1 MELLPFQ
8 AEASAQIAERS
19 RDYMQDPLAFRPTQL
34 VPFYQ
39 NLAAITGAGKTL
51 ILADAVEQIRSLVP
65 VEPVVL
71 WLSKGRVVVWQT
83 YANLSAGKYAN
94 LIGGF
99 DVKPLLD
106 CGPEDVSNSRR
117 GLLLVATVGKFNQR
131 DKEEGDRK
139 IFRVQLDVAD
149 RSLWDQLKA
158 RRDAQGRRRH
168 LIVVYDEGHN
178 LSNLQTQLLM
188 DLGPDALIA
197 ASATTRVPQALS
209 STIERLRREKE
220 WGDAE
225 LVTMVRSSAVVASGL
240 VKKHIMLGGYL
251 TPMESAVDDLLAEM
265 AEAERT
271 AAELGLSFRS
281 KAIYVS
287 NTNAADGV
295 LILEDVARPFRER
308 QARPILIWRHL
319 VEKAEVD
326 QATIAVYCDLKFDSK
341 VGPPPG
347 FNLFS
352 GGDGDYDRFTAG
364 NFHHVIFNLGLQE
377 GWDDPECAFAYI
389 DKDMGSPDQVTQV
402 VGRVLRQ
409 PGAQH
414 YPSPNLN
421 TAHFYIRTDEKGVFE
436 ELLEDVSRK
445 LAADSPEITI
455 TVRRETHGG
464 NKPYKQPLKH
474 REVPTVSVDS
484 SHARAPIARII
495 EGTQDYCEGGVN
507 TVGKGGRIQ
516 ILQTIGQGGA
526 AVEEWVDVEHSNRV
540 TARWIMR
547 REVHRLFP
555 SHGDRQRSP
564 INLCDIEDPRFD
576 ALIEYNSRAADHIR
590 EQARK
595 IVDAYIEHS
604 TIVQNSLDH
613 PYVVGSVA
621 VDESKLVPFRN
632 ALHEGYSD
640 LNGFE
645 RSFAEAIDRTRRV
658 WCRNPSQGG
667 FTIPLL
673 DRGNTQNFSPDFLVW
688 VDGLVVAIDT
698 KGDHLITEDA
708 GRKLFFIEKVED
720 GPELVIRLVTQ
731 GAWQIAAT
739 GQYSKTSNSTGYSVW
754 MLRQGK
760 PYPIHCSNI
769 AESVEVCLRS
779 TEPK

>member
-8 AEASAQIAERS
+8 AEASAQIAERF
-19 RDYMQDPLAFRPTQL
+19 RDYMQDPLLVRRTQP

-51 ILADAVEQIRSLVP
+51 ILADAVEQIRSQVP
-65 VEPVVL
+65 LEPIVL

-83 YANLSAGKYAN
+83 FANLSAGKYAS

-106 CGPEDVSNSRR
+106 CRPEDVSNSGR
-117 GLLLVATVGKFNQR
+117 GLLLVATVGKFTQR
-131 DKEEGDRK
+131 DKEAGDRK

-149 RSLWDQLKA
+149 RSLWEQLKA
-158 RRDAQGRRRH
+158 RRDEHGRRRH

-209 STIERLRREKE
+209 STIERLRREKG
-220 WGDAE
+220 WGEGE
-225 LVTMVRSSAVVASGL
+225 LVTTVPSSAVVASGL
-240 VKKHIMLGGYL
+240 VKKHIDLGGYL
-251 TPMESAVDDLLAEM
+251 TPMESAVDDLLGGM
-265 AEAERT
+265 AEAEQS
-271 AAELGLSFRS
+271 AASLGLPFRP
-281 KAIYVS
+281 KAVYVS

-295 LILEDVARPFRER
+295 SIRDDVARPFRER

-319 VEKAEVD
+319 VENAGVD
-326 QATIAVYCDLKFDSK
+326 PATIAVYCDLKFDSK
-341 VGPPPG
+341 LPPPPA

-352 GGDGDYDRFTAG
+352 GGDSDYDRFTAG
-364 NFHHVIFNLGLQE
+364 NFRHIIFNLGLQE
-377 GWDDPECAFAYI
+377 GWDDPECGFAYI

-409 PGAQH
+409 PGGQH

-436 ELLEDVSRK
+436 DILEDVGRK
-445 LAADSPEITI
+445 LAAESPEITI

-464 NKPYKQPLKH
+464 NKPYKEPLKH

-484 SHARAPIARII
+484 SYARAPIARIVDA
-495 EGTQDYCEGGVN
+495 THDYREGGVN
-507 TVGKGGRIQ
+507 TVGKGGRIH
-516 ILQTIGQGGA
+516 ILQTIGQGGGS
-526 AVEEWVDVEHSNRV
+526 VEEWVEVEHSNPV

-590 EQARK
+590 QQAHK
-595 IVDAYIEHS
+595 IVAAYVEHS
-604 TIVQNSLDH
+604 TILQNALDS
-613 PYVVGSVA
+613 PYVVSSIA
-621 VDESKLVPFRN
+621 VDESKLVRFKN

-673 DRGNTQNFSPDFLVW
+673 DRGNTRNFSPDFLVW

-708 GRKLFFIEKVED
+708 GRKLFFIDPVED
-720 GPELVIRLVTQ
+720 GLKLVIRLVTK
-731 GAWQIAAT
+731 GEWHASGT
-739 GQYSKTSNSTGYSVW
+739 GEYGSISGSAGHSVW

-760 PYPIHCSNI
+760 PHPFHCANI
-769 AESVEVCLRS
+769 TAAIELCLRTTDS
-779 TEPK
+779 

>member
-8 AEASAQIAERS
+8 GEASAQIAERF
-19 RDYMQDPLAFRPTQL
+19 REYMQDPLAFRPTQL

-51 ILADAVEQIRSLVP
+51 ILADTVEQIRSQVP
-65 VEPVVL
+65 VEPIVL

-83 YANLSAGKYAN
+83 FANLSTGKYAG

-106 CGPEDVSNSRR
+106 CKPEDVSNSGR
-117 GLLLVATVGKFNQR
+117 GLLLVATVGKFTQR
-131 DKEEGDRK
+131 NKEEGDRK
-139 IFRVQLDVAD
+139 VFRVQLDVAD
-149 RSLWDQLKA
+149 RSLWEQLRA
-158 RRDAQGRRRH
+158 RRDGQGRRRH

-209 STIERLRREKE
+209 NTIERLRREKG
-220 WGDAE
+220 WGDHE
-225 LVTMVRSSAVVASGL
+225 LVTTVRSSAVVASGL

-251 TPMESAVDDLLAEM
+251 TPMESAVDDLLGEM
-265 AEAERT
+265 AEAERV
-271 AAELGLSFRS
+271 AAGLGLPFRP

-295 LILEDVARPFRER
+295 SIRDDVARPFRER

-319 VEKAEVD
+319 VENAGVD
-326 QATIAVYCDLKFDSK
+326 PATIAVYCDLKFDAK
-341 VGPPPG
+341 LRPPAS

-352 GGDGDYDRFTAG
+352 GGDSDYDKFTAG
-364 NFHHVIFNLGLQE
+364 NFQHVIFNLGLQE
-377 GWDDPECAFAYI
+377 GWDDPECGFAYI
-389 DKDMGSPDQVTQV
+389 DKDMGSPAQVTQV

-414 YPSPNLN
+414 YPSSILN

-436 ELLEDVSRK
+436 EILEDVSWK

-474 REVPTVSVDS
+474 REIPTVSVDS
-484 SHARAPIARII
+484 THARAPITRII
-495 EGTQDYCEGGVN
+495 EATHDYREDGIN
-507 TVGKGGRIQ
+507 TVGKGGRIR
-516 ILQTIGQGGA
+516 ILQTIGRENA
-526 AVEEWVDVEHSNRV
+526 SAEEWVEVEHSNRV

-590 EQARK
+590 EQAHK

-613 PYVVGSVA
+613 PYVVSSVA
-621 VDESKLVPFRN
+621 VDETKLVRFKN
-632 ALHEGYSD
+632 AVHEGYSD
-640 LNGFE
+640 LNVFE
-645 RSFAEAIDRTRRV
+645 RNFAEAIDRTRHV

-673 DRGNTQNFSPDFLVW
+673 DRGNTRNFSPDFLVW
-688 VDGLVVAIDT
+688 VDDLVVAIDT

-708 GRKLFFIEKVED
+708 GRKLFFIEKIED

-739 GQYSKTSNSTGYSVW
+739 GQYNKISSSAGYSVW

-760 PYPIHCSNI
+760 PYPLHCPNV
-769 AESVEVCLRS
+769 AEAVKVCLR
-779 TEPK
+779 TNDRA